1 MPTGLLDCSG
11 WGYWI
16 RNTDG
21 EFVPIRDIQTVTLLP
36 PDDKAEFERIT
47 TSDYDFS
54 ITVHL
59 PKRAIK
65 RIQKHLR
72 RSENHFRRGV
82 RREIRRREKER
93 RRRLKEGHNG

>member
-1 MPTGLLDCSG
+1 MPTGLLDYSG
-11 WGYWI
+11 FGYWF
-16 RNTDG
+16 RNEDG
-21 EFVPIRDIQTVTLLP
+21 EFVPIRDIQTMTLSP
-36 PDDKAEFERIT
+36 NDEAEFERIMA
-47 TSDYDFS
+47 SDYTFS

-65 RIQKHLR
+65 RILKHLR

-93 RRRLKEGHNG
+93 RRRLKEVGGDA